1 MRASLFQQAHVYHAD
16 MPGIIRATLNDFG
29 LADEAIDLHLIGW
42 DGRRV
47 TKPLFD
53 CDGRVVNIE
62 RYELAA
68 GGKLARLI
76 RQLTW

>member
-1 MRASLFQQAHVYHAD
+1 MRTSLFQQAHAYHTD
-16 MPGIIRATLNDFG
+16 MPGIIRATLNDYG
-29 LADEAIDLHLIGW
+29 LADGLIDLHLIGW

-53 CDGRVVNIE
+53 CDGRVVAIE
-62 RYELAA
+62 TYELAA

-76 RQLTW
+76 KQLTW